1 MRHDAIYNLYG
12 NVVSINGDGN
22 DCVAY
27 DADGTVVEIN
37 FTAVAAKEAELVASD
52 NMDQLRTERNKRLAE
67 TDYWTLSDTATMT
80 DAQTTYRQALRDIT
94 DNATSLD
101 DVIWPEKP

>member
-1 MRHDAIYNLYG
+1 MRHQAIYILYD
-12 NVVSINGDGN
+12 NVISIDGNGD

-27 DADGTVVEIN
+27 DTNGNVVEIN
-37 FTAVAAKEAELVASD
+37 LTQVTTKEAELVASD
-52 NMDQLRTERNKRLAE
+52 NMAQLRTERNKRLAE